1 MSRSSHSSTKNERR
15 MYRRFSD
22 ALNYGLER
30 LSKIEVDGL
39 PKFRNNIVFVPWGVE
54 GSSFEPDVVLMSLAT
69 ACDLHGITDRE
80 SLGVSQFVT
89 KVTKTSS
96 EAIPSK
102 NAPPRRRVG
111 WKYILSAVEV
121 KRSQGQEE
129 TWPVMGNFTDEV
141 PSFTNKGLDEQ
152 LLQSPSSDSETSS
165 DISDIS
171 TSQSQTRKVHALV
184 YKQTTEELY
193 SGNFKIRQDQEAD
206 RE

>member
-1 MSRSSHSSTKNERR
+1 

-22 ALNYGLER
+22 ALNYGLEC

-39 PKFRNNIVFVPWGVE
+39 PKFRGNIVFVPWGME
-54 GSSFEPDVVLMSLAT
+54 GSSFEPDVVLMSLTT
-69 ACDLHGITDRE
+69 ACNSHQITDRE
-80 SLGVSQFVT
+80 SFGVSQFVT

-102 NAPPRRRVG
+102 NTPRRRIG

-121 KRSQGQEE
+121 KRGQGQEG
-129 TWPVMGNFTDEV
+129 TWPVMGNLTDEV
-141 PSFTNKGLDEQ
+141 PPFTNKGLDEQ
-152 LLQSPSSDSETSS
+152 LLQSPSSDSETCS
-165 DISDIS
+165 DISDTDIS

-184 YKQTTEELY
+184 YNQTTEELY
-193 SGNFKIRQDQEAD
+193 SGNFKIRWDQEAD